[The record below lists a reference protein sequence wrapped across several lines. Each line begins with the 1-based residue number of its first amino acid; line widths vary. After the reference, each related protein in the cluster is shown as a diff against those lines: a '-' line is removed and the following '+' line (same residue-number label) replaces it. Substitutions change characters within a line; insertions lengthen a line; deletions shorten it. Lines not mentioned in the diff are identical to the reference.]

1 MKSVLLLAASIIFLS
16 FSALAQTSSEE
27 INVKINHIAISVTNL
42 QESEHFYR
50 DILGLKQ
57 IPEPF
62 GLGIHAWFDIGFAE
76 LHVIEMAEER
86 REHSISSHLCFSVK
100 DMDAFIATL
109 AEHDITYY
117 DFEENPGQ
125 MTLRPDGVS
134 QIYITDPDGYWVE
147 INDDF

>member
-1 MKSVLLLAASIIFLS
+1 MKYIICFITIFVLLSTTLS
-16 FSALAQTSSEE
+16 AQSNNQE

-62 GLGIHAWFDIGFAE
+62 GLGIHAWFDIGSAE

-86 REHSISSHLCFSVK
+86 REHSISSHLCFSVR

-147 INDDF
+147 INDEF

>member
-1 MKSVLLLAASIIFLS
+1 MKFSSLLLILFFILSSATFAQAA
-16 FSALAQTSSEE
+16 EE
-27 INVKINHIAISVTNL
+27 EVNVKINHIAISVTNL

-62 GLGIHAWFDIGFAE
+62 GLGIHAWFDVGFAE
-76 LHVIEMAEER
+76 LHVIEMADER
-86 REHSISSHLCFSVK
+86 KEHSISSHLCFSMR
-100 DMDAFIATL
+100 DMDAFIETL
-109 AEHDITYY
+109 AEHNIPFY
-117 DFEENPGQ
+117 DFQKNRGQ

>member
-1 MKSVLLLAASIIFLS
+1 MKFTTILLATLFILS
-16 FSALAQTSSEE
+16 STLSAQSNEQE
-27 INVKINHIAISVTNL
+27 VNVKINHIAISVTNL

-62 GLGIHAWFDIGFAE
+62 GLGIHAWFDIGSAE

-86 REHSISSHLCFSVK
+86 KEHSISSHLCFSVR
-100 DMDAFIATL
+100 DMDAFIETL
-109 AEHDITYY
+109 AEHNIPFY

-125 MTLRPDGVS
+125 MTLRPDGIS